1 MLFVMIAGPLTDKYG
16 RKPLIISA
24 LLGYL
29 ILDIVFLINS
39 IFFYQLKVYTIYPL
53 GVVSGDF

>member
-39 IFFYQLKVYTIYPL
+39 IFFYQLKVYEIYPL
-53 GVVSGDF
+53 GVVSSDF

>member
-1 MLFVMIAGPLTDKYG
+1 MIAGPLTDKYG

-39 IFFYQLKVYTIYPL
+39 IFFYQLKVCTIYPL
-53 GVVSGDF
+53 GVVISNY